1 MVLPII
7 PPHPV
12 SGGNGVDTIRGEQ
25 LHRRAIGRGRA
36 HDQGGAVAVEFAL
49 IFPILV
55 LLVLGIIEFGAG
67 FHAWDATQNAARE
80 GARLGAVDASPS
92 EITKRVRGTTS
103 FLNQSDLTVTIQC
116 QRKGG
121 PFFTCSSDPA
131 QWVEGDIVRVSVEY
145 HYDYL
150 TPLPRFV
157 GMGPD
162 MRMRSVAEARFEGV

>member
-1 MVLPII
+1 MMLLE
-7 PPHPV
+7 V
-12 SGGNGVDTIRGEQ
+12 SSVETTRAFPGEP
-25 LHRRAIGRGRA
+25 LHRKRPWRARA
-36 HDQGGAVAVEFAL
+36 RDQRGAVAVEFAL

-55 LLVLGIIEFGAG
+55 LLVLGIIEFGGG

-92 EITKRVRGTTS
+92 EITQRVRGTTS

-116 QRKGG
+116 QRNGG
-121 PFFTCSSDPA
+121 PFSTCSSNPA
-131 QWVEGDIVRVSVEY
+131 QWVEGDIVRVAVEY
-145 HYDYL
+145 HYDYI

>member
-1 MVLPII
+1 MMLLEVNSVETTRAFP
-7 PPHPV
+7 
-12 SGGNGVDTIRGEQ
+12 GEP
-25 LHRRAIGRGRA
+25 LHRKRPWRARA
-36 HDQGGAVAVEFAL
+36 RDQRGAVAVEFAL

-92 EITKRVRGTTS
+92 DITKRVRGTTS
-103 FLNQSDLTVTIQC
+103 FLNQSDLTVTIEC

-121 PFFTCSSDPA
+121 PFFTCPNDPA
-131 QWVEGDIVRVSVEY
+131 QWVEGDIVRVAVEY
-145 HYDYL
+145 HYDYI